1 MVTGGGT
8 GSRRMVTGGGTGSTV
23 FVTGGGTGAQAI
35 AITLPDGTG
44 MAMEV
49 SMGCGSAKVSIVDS
63 FSVPIVTFNSVKV
76 ICGADFC
83 GGGFGG
89 GFSLNPGG
97 DFRLE
102 R

>member
-23 FVTGGGTGAQAI
+23 FVTGGGTGAEAI

-63 FSVPIVTFNSVKV
+63 LSVPIVTFNSVKV
-76 ICGADFC
+76 IGGAAFC
-83 GGGFGG
+83 GGDFGG
-89 GFSLNPGG
+89 GFAGNPGK